1 MHPTAP
7 RTIGQTGITLSPLVF
22 GGNVFGWTA
31 DKAASLAMLD
41 RLLDAGLTSIDTA
54 DVYSR
59 WVPGNQG
66 GESETI
72 LGEWMQSRGARDRIQ
87 LITKVGMDMGEAG
100 KGLKKANI
108 VSSIDASLKRL
119 KTDVIDVYLSHA
131 PDAETPIEETL
142 QAHQA
147 LIDAGKVRVAGGS
160 NYDAAGLQAALDAA
174 DATHAR
180 YAVLQPIFNLMDRK
194 PYEGELEDLCAREGI
209 GVFPYYG
216 LASGFLTGKYRSE
229 ADYSKSVR
237 GGGMKRYLNEKG
249 LKVLA
254 ALDAVSAKTGASLA
268 QISLA
273 WVMARPSIAAPIAS
287 ATGVAQLEEL
297 MGAARLKLDAEAL
310 SALDAASAP

>member
-1 MHPTAP
+1 MEM
-7 RTIGQTGITLSPLVF
+7 REFGKGTGLKIAPLVL

-31 DKAASLAMLD
+31 DEATSFAV
-41 RLLDAGLTSIDTA
+41 LDAFVAGGFNAVDTA
-54 DVYSR
+54 NVYSR
-59 WVPGNQG
+59 WVPGHTG
-66 GESETI
+66 GESETVI
-72 LGEWMQSRGARDRIQ
+72 GNWLASRKARDKIV

-108 VSSIDASLKRL
+108 VSSVEASLKRL

-160 NYDAAGLQAALDAA
+160 NYDAAGLKAALDAA

-254 ALDAVSAKTGASLA
+254 ALDAVSAKSGASLA

>member
-1 MHPTAP
+1 MEM
-7 RTIGQTGITLSPLVF
+7 REFGKGTGLKIAPLVL

-31 DKAASLAMLD
+31 DEATSFAV
-41 RLLDAGLTSIDTA
+41 LDAFVAGGFNAVDTA
-54 DVYSR
+54 NVYSR
-59 WVPGNQG
+59 WVPGHTG
-66 GESETI
+66 GESETVI
-72 LGEWMQSRGARDRIQ
+72 GNWLASRKARDRIV

-119 KTDVIDVYLSHA
+119 KTDYIDVYLSHA

-142 QAHQA
+142 EAHQT
-147 LIDAGKVRVAGGS
+147 LIAAGKVRVAGGS
-160 NYDAAGLQAALDAA
+160 NYDAAGMKAALDAA

-194 PYEGELEDLCAREGI
+194 PYEGELEDLCAKEGI

-254 ALDAVSAKTGASLA
+254 ALDAVSAKSGASLA

>member
-1 MHPTAP
+1 MEM
-7 RTIGQTGITLSPLVF
+7 REFGKGTGLKIAPLVL

-31 DKAASLAMLD
+31 DEATSFAV
-41 RLLDAGLTSIDTA
+41 LDAFVAGGFNAVDTA
-54 DVYSR
+54 NVYSR
-59 WVPGNQG
+59 WVPGHTG
-66 GESETI
+66 GESETVI
-72 LGEWMQSRGARDRIQ
+72 GNWLASRKVRDRIV

-119 KTDVIDVYLSHA
+119 KTDYIDVYLSHA

-142 QAHQA
+142 EAHQT
-147 LIDAGKVRVAGGS
+147 LIAAGKVRVAGGS
-160 NYDAAGLQAALDAA
+160 NYDAAGMKAALDAA

-194 PYEGELEDLCAREGI
+194 PYEGELEDLCAKEGI

>member
-1 MHPTAP
+1 MEM
-7 RTIGQTGITLSPLVF
+7 REFGKGTGLKIAPLVL

-31 DKAASLAMLD
+31 DEATSFAV
-41 RLLDAGLTSIDTA
+41 LDAFVAGGFNAVDTA
-54 DVYSR
+54 NVYSR
-59 WVPGNQG
+59 WVPGHTG
-66 GESETI
+66 GESETVI
-72 LGEWMQSRGARDRIQ
+72 GNWLASRKARDRIV
-87 LITKVGMDMGEAG
+87 LITKVGMDMGDAG

-119 KTDVIDVYLSHA
+119 KTDYIDVYLSHA

-142 QAHQA
+142 EAHQT
-147 LIDAGKVRVAGGS
+147 LIAAGKVRVAGGS
-160 NYDAAGLQAALDAA
+160 NYDAAGMKAALDAA

-194 PYEGELEDLCAREGI
+194 PYEGELEDLCAKEGI

-254 ALDAVSAKTGASLA
+254 ALDAVSAKSGASLA

>member
-1 MHPTAP
+1 MEM
-7 RTIGQTGITLSPLVF
+7 REFGKGTGLKIAPLVL

-31 DKAASLAMLD
+31 DEATSFAV
-41 RLLDAGLTSIDTA
+41 LDAFVAGGFNAVDTA
-54 DVYSR
+54 NVYSR
-59 WVPGNQG
+59 WVPGHAG
-66 GESETI
+66 GESETVI
-72 LGEWMQSRGARDRIQ
+72 GNWLASRKARDRIV

-142 QAHQA
+142 EAHQT
-147 LIDAGKVRVAGGS
+147 LIAAGKVRVAGGS
-160 NYDAAGLQAALDAA
+160 NYDAAGMKAALDAA

>member
-1 MHPTAP
+1 MEM
-7 RTIGQTGITLSPLVF
+7 REFGKGTGLKIAPLVL

-31 DKAASLAMLD
+31 DEATSFAV
-41 RLLDAGLTSIDTA
+41 LDAFVAGGFNAVDTA
-54 DVYSR
+54 NVYSR
-59 WVPGNQG
+59 WVPGHTG
-66 GESETI
+66 GESETVI
-72 LGEWMQSRGARDRIQ
+72 GNWLASRKARDRIV

-119 KTDVIDVYLSHA
+119 KTDYIDVYLSHA

-142 QAHQA
+142 EAHQT
-147 LIDAGKVRVAGGS
+147 LIAAGKVRVAGGS
-160 NYDAAGLQAALDAA
+160 NYDAAGMKAALDAA

>member
-1 MHPTAP
+1 MEM
-7 RTIGQTGITLSPLVF
+7 REFGKGTGLKIAPLVL

-31 DKAASLAMLD
+31 DEATSFAV
-41 RLLDAGLTSIDTA
+41 LDAFVAGGFNAVDTA
-54 DVYSR
+54 NVYSR
-59 WVPGNQG
+59 WVPGHTG
-66 GESETI
+66 GESETVI
-72 LGEWMQSRGARDRIQ
+72 GNWLASRKARDRIV

-142 QAHQA
+142 EAHQT
-147 LIDAGKVRVAGGS
+147 LIAAGKVRVAGGS
-160 NYDAAGLQAALDAA
+160 NYDAAGMKAALDAA

-194 PYEGELEDLCAREGI
+194 PYEGGLEDLCAREGI

-254 ALDAVSAKTGASLA
+254 ALDAVSAKSGASLA

>member
-1 MHPTAP
+1 MEM
-7 RTIGQTGITLSPLVF
+7 REFGKGTGLKIAPLVL

-31 DKAASLAMLD
+31 DEATSFAV
-41 RLLDAGLTSIDTA
+41 LDAFVAGGFNAVDTA
-54 DVYSR
+54 NVYSR
-59 WVPGNQG
+59 WVPGHTG
-66 GESETI
+66 GESETVI
-72 LGEWMQSRGARDRIQ
+72 GNWLASRKARDKIV

-108 VSSIDASLKRL
+108 VSSVEASLKRL

-160 NYDAAGLQAALDAA
+160 NYDAAGLKAALDAA

>member
-1 MHPTAP
+1 MEM
-7 RTIGQTGITLSPLVF
+7 REFGKGTGLKIAPLVL

-31 DKAASLAMLD
+31 DEATSFAV
-41 RLLDAGLTSIDTA
+41 LDAFVAGGFNAVDTA
-54 DVYSR
+54 NVYSR
-59 WVPGNQG
+59 WVPGHTG
-66 GESETI
+66 GESETVI
-72 LGEWMQSRGARDRIQ
+72 GNWLASRKARDRIV

-108 VSSIDASLKRL
+108 VSSVEASLKRL

-160 NYDAAGLQAALDAA
+160 NYDAAGLKAALDAA

-254 ALDAVSAKTGASLA
+254 ALDAVSAKSGASLA

>member
-1 MHPTAP
+1 MEM
-7 RTIGQTGITLSPLVF
+7 REFGKGTGLKIAPLVL

-31 DKAASLAMLD
+31 DEATSFAV
-41 RLLDAGLTSIDTA
+41 LDAFVAGGFNAVDTA
-54 DVYSR
+54 NVYSR
-59 WVPGNQG
+59 WVPGHTG
-66 GESETI
+66 GESETVI
-72 LGEWMQSRGARDRIQ
+72 GNWLASRKARDRIV
-87 LITKVGMDMGEAG
+87 LITKVGMDMGDAG

-119 KTDVIDVYLSHA
+119 KTDYIDVYLSHA

-142 QAHQA
+142 EAHQT
-147 LIDAGKVRVAGGS
+147 LIAAGKVRVAGGS
-160 NYDAAGLQAALDAA
+160 NYDAAGMKAALDAA

-194 PYEGELEDLCAREGI
+194 PYEGELEDLCTREGI

-254 ALDAVSAKTGASLA
+254 ALDAVSAKSGASLA

>member
-1 MHPTAP
+1 MEM
-7 RTIGQTGITLSPLVF
+7 REFGKGTGLKIAPLVL

-31 DKAASLAMLD
+31 DEATSFAV
-41 RLLDAGLTSIDTA
+41 LDAFVAGGFNAVDTA
-54 DVYSR
+54 NVYSR
-59 WVPGNQG
+59 WVPGHTG
-66 GESETI
+66 GESETVI
-72 LGEWMQSRGARDRIQ
+72 GNWLASRKARDRIV

-119 KTDVIDVYLSHA
+119 KTDYIDVYLSHA

-142 QAHQA
+142 EAHQT
-147 LIDAGKVRVAGGS
+147 LIAAGKVRVAGGS
-160 NYDAAGLQAALDAA
+160 NYDAAGMKAALDAA

-254 ALDAVSAKTGASLA
+254 ALDAVSAKSGASLA